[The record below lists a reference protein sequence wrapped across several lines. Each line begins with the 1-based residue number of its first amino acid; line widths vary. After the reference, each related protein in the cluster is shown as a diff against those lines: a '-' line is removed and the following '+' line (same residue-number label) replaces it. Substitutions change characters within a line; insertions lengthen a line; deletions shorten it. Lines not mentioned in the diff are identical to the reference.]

1 MAFLLPALVINVVII
16 LIPALL
22 TIAMAF
28 VEWDGVSIPTFVG
41 LDNFR
46 TIFADPVFFSAVLN
60 NIKWTLIFL
69 TVPIATGLVA
79 GSLLLVV
86 RRGRTFFQIVYFLP
100 VIIATVV
107 IARVWQGMIY
117 NPESGLLGWLKLYGF
132 VLSDPLAL
140 PPTALY
146 AVASVDL
153 WHWWGFLAV
162 IFFAALRQVD
172 MAQIDAAMLDGA
184 NFLQLMRY
192 VLLPAIRPTITL
204 MMIMTVIWSFLVF
217 DFVYVLTQGGPAYS
231 SEVLSTLS
239 ALPPP
244 SRWSSA
250 SSASSRRFST
260 CGYSRE
266 RASDESDC
274 WKRHDRP
281 LIPRAGDRSD
291 HRDVPI
297 SVDGHQ
303 CFEDQ
308 RRDRCQSARFAERS
322 TMG

>member
-140 PPTALY
+140 EPTALY

-239 ALPPP
+239 YRYAFYNYTIGPAAAVALVI
-244 SRWSSA
+244 SFFGLIATVFYVRIQQ
-250 SSASSRRFST
+250 
-260 CGYSRE
+260 RE
-266 RASDESDC
+266 
-274 WKRHDRP
+274 
-281 LIPRAGDRSD
+281 G
-291 HRDVPI
+291 V
-297 SVDGHQ
+297 
-303 CFEDQ
+303 
-308 RRDRCQSARFAERS
+308 
-322 TMG
+322 

>member
-16 LIPALL
+16 LVPALL
-22 TIAMAF
+22 TIGMAF
-28 VEWDGVSIPTFVG
+28 VEWDGVSMPTFVG
-41 LDNFR
+41 LDNFH
-46 TIFADPVFFSAVLN
+46 TIFADPVFFSALLN
-60 NIKWTLIFL
+60 NLKWTLIFL

-117 NPESGLLGWLKLYGF
+117 NPESGLVGWLKLYGF
-132 VLSDPLAL
+132 VLSDPLGL
-140 PPTALY
+140 PSIALY

-172 MAQIDAAMLDGA
+172 TTQIDAAMLDGA

-192 VLLPAIRPTITL
+192 VLLPAIRPTVTL

-239 ALPPP
+239 YRYAFYHFAMGPAAAVALVI
-244 SRWSSA
+244 SFFGLIATVFYVWIQQ
-250 SSASSRRFST
+250 
-260 CGYSRE
+260 RE
-266 RASDESDC
+266 
-274 WKRHDRP
+274 
-281 LIPRAGDRSD
+281 G
-291 HRDVPI
+291 
-297 SVDGHQ
+297 
-303 CFEDQ
+303 
-308 RRDRCQSARFAERS
+308 
-322 TMG
+322 T

>member
-69 TVPIATGLVA
+69 TVPIAIGLVA

-86 RRGRTFFQIVYFLP
+86 RRGRTLFQIVYFLP

-132 VLSDPLAL
+132 VLPDPLAL

-239 ALPPP
+239 YRYAFYDYTIGPAAAVALVI
-244 SRWSSA
+244 SFFGLIATVFYVRIQQ
-250 SSASSRRFST
+250 
-260 CGYSRE
+260 RE
-266 RASDESDC
+266 
-274 WKRHDRP
+274 
-281 LIPRAGDRSD
+281 
-291 HRDVPI
+291 
-297 SVDGHQ
+297 SV
-303 CFEDQ
+303 
-308 RRDRCQSARFAERS
+308 
-322 TMG
+322 

>member
-1 MAFLLPALVINVVII
+1 MPFLLPALVINVVII

-28 VEWDGVSIPTFVG
+28 VEWDGVSAPTFVG
-41 LDNFR
+41 VDNFR
-46 TIFADPVFFSAVLN
+46 TIFADPVFFSALLN

-69 TVPIATGLVA
+69 TIPIAMGLVA

-107 IARVWQGMIY
+107 VARVWQGMIY
-117 NPESGLLGWLKLYGF
+117 NPESGLVGWLKLYGV
-132 VLSDPLAL
+132 VLADPLAR

-146 AVASVDL
+146 AVATVDL

-184 NFLQLMRY
+184 GFLQLMRH

-204 MMIMTVIWSFLVF
+204 MMIMTVIWSFLAF

-239 ALPPP
+239 YRYAFYNFTIGPAAAVALVI
-244 SRWSSA
+244 SFFGLVATVFYVRVQQ
-250 SSASSRRFST
+250 
-260 CGYSRE
+260 RE
-266 RASDESDC
+266 GA
-274 WKRHDRP
+274 
-281 LIPRAGDRSD
+281 
-291 HRDVPI
+291 
-297 SVDGHQ
+297 
-303 CFEDQ
+303 
-308 RRDRCQSARFAERS
+308 
-322 TMG
+322 